1 MKSGW
6 QSASQTCQKNDEPKP
21 RRNSMRDH
29 FHDHCCHET
38 KRGKNC
44 YHTRSTEK
52 KAPIATQYFIMFTLS
67 PSVRLSGVAPVTW
80 RDPAYIVE
88 QKVERFMHFLG
99 SRRFFILPRTN
110 QLTGGGPPPTSESS
124 GFAGPPFGKHHKPV
138 QG

>member
-1 MKSGW
+1 MSQNREGTVCEIIFMITVATKP
-6 QSASQTCQKNDEPKP
+6 SAAKIAIIPAAQKRKP
-21 RRNSMRDH
+21 
-29 FHDHCCHET
+29 
-38 KRGKNC
+38 
-44 YHTRSTEK
+44 
-52 KAPIATQYFIMFTLS
+52 PIATQYFIMFTLS